1 MKDSYHQDMEGDGV
15 VCSAVDIFPTEFAK
29 RFYSGKASKH
39 FGDIL
44 SEIFGYLASTKDIK
58 KLLAHLTKTCIA
70 HGGTLTPLYGYIYP
84 CENVMTQSKFQIHLM
99 SYPTPLYTCLAFI
112 FLESSKD
119 HASHHFNK
127 KYTTLVSLSGHLFDQ
142 FLINEA
148 LNIIEPASGSFHLV
162 KCQVGPSS
170 HAMSYSELEVSRPQV
185 LFDHMRLTS
194 SFSIYLISC
203 LFRITCN

>member
-29 RFYSGKASKH
+29 RFYTGKASKH

-44 SEIFGYLASTKDIK
+44 SEFFGYLASTKDIK

-84 CENVMTQSKFQIHLM
+84 CENVMTQK
-99 SYPTPLYTCLAFI
+99 T
-112 FLESSKD
+112 SKD

-185 LFDHMRLTS
+185 RFDHMRLTS